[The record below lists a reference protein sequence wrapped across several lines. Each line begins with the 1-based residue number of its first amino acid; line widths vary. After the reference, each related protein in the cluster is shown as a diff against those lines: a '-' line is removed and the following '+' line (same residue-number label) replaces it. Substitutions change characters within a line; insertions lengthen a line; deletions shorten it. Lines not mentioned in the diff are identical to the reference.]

1 MSDETPAP
9 KSRKAKTTDAA
20 EAPVVTET
28 PADAHDAHDAPE
40 AHDAPAAHDVRA
52 AEVEHADEPTVVE
65 PAPEPTTSAAEPAA
79 PTTTGEV
86 APVTAEA
93 TRTDSAAAAQQVVYV
108 QTPVP
113 PRVRG
118 NRVIGVLLA
127 LLGTI
132 LFAAVYA
139 GAAAIPLALRFSG
152 DGFSPAFSAFVQ
164 NAIFWI
170 PILMFALAFVILTVI
185 LNRAGWWAHVLGS
198 LLVAVFVYFASIGL
212 LLLVGNVVSLTP
224 AQANSAFSGLATNPL
239 MIAAA
244 LVAREVSI
252 WIGLAISARGRR
264 VKARNVETRTAW
276 DREQEE
282 KRAEYERTGA
292 APAA

>member
-9 KSRKAKTTDAA
+9 KSSKAQKTEAA
-20 EAPVVTET
+20 DAPVEAAAPDATATEPAT
-28 PADAHDAHDAPE
+28 PASA
-40 AHDAPAAHDVRA
+40 
-52 AEVEHADEPTVVE
+52 E
-65 PAPEPTTSAAEPAA
+65 PATTAAAEPPATPAA
-79 PTTTGEV
+79 GV
-86 APVTAEA
+86 
-93 TRTDSAAAAQQVVYV
+93 AAADTPAEPASPGASGQQVVYV

-113 PRVRG
+113 PRARG
-118 NRVIGVLLA
+118 NRVVGVLLA
-127 LLGTI
+127 LLGTVV
-132 LFAAVYA
+132 FAAVYA
-139 GAAAIPLALRFSG
+139 GAAAIPLAIRFNG
-152 DGFSPAFSAFVQ
+152 NGFTPAFSAFVQ

-170 PILMFALAFVILTVI
+170 PIMMFALGFILLTLI
-185 LNRAGWWAHVLGS
+185 LNRAGWWAHVIGS
-198 LLVAVFVYFASIGL
+198 LLVAVFVFFASIGL
-212 LLLVGNVVSLTP
+212 LLLVGNVFGLTP
-224 AQANSAFSGLATNPL
+224 AQANSAFGALATNPL

-252 WIGLAISARGRR
+252 WIGLVIAARGRR